1 MEPAAQSAQGSGIAQ
16 AYGHGAMASVT
27 IVGITPEELQQALR
41 AAGGAQQA
49 VISDLSRQLDTTRE
63 AVRGFF
69 NILSASEVP
78 VEKLPR
84 MLEEIA
90 QRHRAMLQR
99 LGALDRYSR
108 DQRLHRGGP
117 SDSEHCGDIR
127 GLRSCRHV
135 AGRGGSVGHAG
146 NSGG

>member
-16 AYGHGAMASVT
+16 AYGQGAMASVT
-27 IVGITPEELQQALR
+27 IVGITSEVLQQTLL
-41 AAGGAQQA
+41 AAGAAQQA
-49 VISDLSRQLDTTRE
+49 VIDNLSIQLDTTRE

-90 QRHRAMLQR
+90 QRHRVMLQR
-99 LGALDRYSR
+99 LAALDPDTPEIKAYIEEAREILSAGETPEAYDR
-108 DQRLHRGGP
+108 ADMLLAEAEA
-117 SDSEHCGDIR
+117 SDMG
-127 GLRSCRHV
+127 
-135 AGRGGSVGHAG
+135 
-146 NSGG
+146 